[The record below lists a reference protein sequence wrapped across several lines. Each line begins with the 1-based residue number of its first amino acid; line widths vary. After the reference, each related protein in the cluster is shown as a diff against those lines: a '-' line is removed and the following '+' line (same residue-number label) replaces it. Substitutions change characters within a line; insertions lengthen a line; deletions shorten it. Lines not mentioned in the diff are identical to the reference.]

1 MEQGFRSY
9 GISVSNEGPLEE
21 TARLARACQAA
32 NIPSF
37 WIPESYHYRSL
48 PAAATLVAAQTQDL
62 GIGMGVVNP
71 YTRHPALIAME
82 AASIDEISHGRVTLG
97 LGAALFTVRKYGA
110 DPRIRHPLQ
119 AMREAVD
126 IVQSLLAGQ
135 AAPSGDV
142 FRFSEPVRL
151 GFRPLRPCIPIVIGA
166 VNARMLELAGE
177 KADGAYLGALTTP
190 GYVRFAKRCVERGLA
205 RAGRKSEAC
214 PLLANVLLSV
224 DADGEAAREAIPREL
239 VASYVLRVE
248 AVVREHAGVSD
259 RELQTLSAEFEK
271 GGLHAAAQVVSDK
284 LVSTLAVAGTP
295 KECGGALS
303 RFVQSGLDVPLAW
316 HVLGPRP
323 LEAIPLIKG
332 VMKELL
338 TSEPSKWLA

>member
-1 MEQGFRSY
+1 MGKGFRSY

-32 NIPSF
+32 HIPSF

-82 AASIDEISHGRVTLG
+82 AASIDEMSHGRVTLG

-110 DPRIRHPLQ
+110 DPRIHHPLQ

-126 IVQSLLAGQ
+126 IVRSLLAGQ
-135 AAPSGDV
+135 EAPSGDV
-142 FRFSEPVRL
+142 FRFAEPVRL
-151 GFRPLRPCIPIVIGA
+151 GFRPLRPSIPIVVGA
-166 VNARMLELAGE
+166 VNRRMLELAGE

-190 GYVRFAKRCVERGLA
+190 GYVHFAKRCVERGLT
-205 RAGRKSEAC
+205 RAGRKPEEC
-214 PLLANVLLSV
+214 PLLANVLLSI

-248 AVVREHAGVSD
+248 PVVREQAGVS
-259 RELQTLSAEFEK
+259 ESEYQTLRAAFEK
-271 GGLHAAAQVVSDK
+271 GGLRAAADVVSDK
-284 LVSTLAVAGTP
+284 LVSTLAVAGTT
-295 KECGGALS
+295 KECVEALR
-303 RFVQSGLDVPLAW
+303 RFVESGLDIPLAW

-323 LEAIPLIKG
+323 LEAIPLIKE
-332 VMKELL
+332 VMRGLL